1 MIGADTIPGMGQ
13 RPRHAGERESLARG
27 LARSGREIVWNGD
40 TALLL
45 VVGLG
50 VLLWPWLGW
59 IAAAVY
65 FALAGLVAVTLW
77 LVLRRR

>member
-1 MIGADTIPGMGQ
+1 MGQ

-27 LARSGREIVWNGD
+27 LVRSAREIVWNGD

-45 VVGLG
+45 VVALG

-77 LVLRRR
+77 LVLRRRHKCR